1 MISFRYHVVS
11 ICAVL
16 LALALGV
23 VLGASSLSQTM
34 LGALTSDRAD
44 LSGQVGTLTADRDA
58 VRAQQAQ
65 SDRVLGA
72 AAPALVAGSPRGPQR
87 RPARGPR
94 RRPRRPRRGVRARG
108 QAGGRVTGRLGL
120 TDAALAP
127 DRADALRTLVTRV
140 LPAGVQ
146 LPPTTD
152 AGTLTGALIG
162 SLVTTGRGP
171 ESSPA
176 EVGTAFTAL
185 SDGGFLTPGAAPAPA
200 QVAVFVTGDG
210 PAATP
215 DAAGRATTFA
225 HLAGAVRSGG
235 AGTVVASRTVSG
247 EVATVRGDP
256 GLGGVSTVD
265 GVGTSAGRIA
275 AVLAAGEQAQG
286 RSGSYGTAPG
296 ARALPGVAPAP
307 APPDVPAVTCG
318 GVRPGHARGRCYGEV
333 PWTGARTP
341 DTPGSTPSSRRVTAV
356 A

>member
-44 LSGQVGTLTADRDA
+44 LSGRVGTLTADRDA
-58 VRAQQAQ
+58 ARAQQAQ
-65 SDRVLGA
+65 SDQALGA
-72 AAPALVAGSPRGPQR
+72 AAPALVAGRLADRSVVLLAAPDAA
-87 RPARGPR
+87 PADLDAVSGL
-94 RRPRRPRRGVRARG
+94 VA

-162 SLVTTGRGP
+162 SLVTSGRGP

-200 QVAVFVTGDG
+200 QVA
-210 PAATP
+210 ALRHRR
-215 DAAGRATTFA
+215 RA
-225 HLAGAVRSGG
+225 
-235 AGTVVASRTVSG
+235 
-247 EVATVRGDP
+247 RGD
-256 GLGGVSTVD
+256 
-265 GVGTSAGRIA
+265 R
-275 AVLAAGEQAQG
+275 
-286 RSGSYGTAPG
+286 
-296 ARALPGVAPAP
+296 
-307 APPDVPAVTCG
+307 
-318 GVRPGHARGRCYGEV
+318 
-333 PWTGARTP
+333 
-341 DTPGSTPSSRRVTAV
+341 
-356 A
+356 

>member
-34 LGALTSDRAD
+34 LGALTSDRDD
-44 LSGQVGTLTADRDA
+44 LSRQVGTLTADRDA

-65 SDRVLGA
+65 SDRVLAA
-72 AAPALVAGSPRGPQR
+72 AAPTLVSGRLADRSVVLLAAPDAA
-87 RPARGPR
+87 PADLEAVSGL
-94 RRPRRPRRGVRARG
+94 VG
-108 QAGGRVTGRLGL
+108 QAGGHVTGRLGL

-127 DRADALRTLVTRV
+127 DRADALRALVTRV

-152 AGTLTGALIG
+152 AGTLSGALIG

-200 QVAVFVTGDG
+200 QVAVVVTGDG
-210 PAATP
+210 PAASP
-215 DAAGRATTFA
+215 DAAGRASTLA

-247 EVATVRGDP
+247 EVATVRADP

-296 ARALPGVAPAP
+296 ARALPGVGVPPA
-307 APPDVPAVTCG
+307 
-318 GVRPGHARGRCYGEV
+318 
-333 PWTGARTP
+333 
-341 DTPGSTPSSRRVTAV
+341 
-356 A
+356 